1 MRENGIVVAQS
12 LTRINLLL
20 SFQASESPNLFAF
33 LHLRFVRDRSSSLSE
48 SMELFVNYSTPS
60 SCKQNLLNYFYTI
73 GTLKWC
79 MKCTVVDVFS
89 VACSPER
96 RKERDVSH
104 VYRQWKMIVL
114 LWLPSNRSESFV
126 FLLIFPVSASMP
138 LIPRD
143 CAIIKDILRV
153 TIRH

>member
-1 MRENGIVVAQS
+1 
-12 LTRINLLL
+12 
-20 SFQASESPNLFAF
+20 
-33 LHLRFVRDRSSSLSE
+33 
-48 SMELFVNYSTPS
+48 MELFVNYSTLP
-60 SCKQNLLNYFYTI
+60 SCKYDLLNYFTI

-143 CAIIKDILRV
+143 CAIIKYSKSYYSINSAYKSLFVAFLYIHRSV
-153 TIRH
+153 IRHSYCYSICYWYCHYNIKY